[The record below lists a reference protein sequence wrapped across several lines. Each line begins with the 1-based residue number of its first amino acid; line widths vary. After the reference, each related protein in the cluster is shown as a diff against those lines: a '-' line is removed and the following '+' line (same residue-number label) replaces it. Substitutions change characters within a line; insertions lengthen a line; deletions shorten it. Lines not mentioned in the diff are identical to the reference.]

1 MTRSP
6 TCIRTYTRA
15 TLAAVLG
22 AAALL
27 AGCAAPTNV
36 QRGAVVSSPPAEPA
50 PPRIS
55 TPMPPP
61 PPAEVLPQWQTPGPQ
76 GGACDAA
83 PAERFI
89 GQQATASVMEN
100 ARKASGATTARVLRP
115 NQATTREFN
124 HERLNLR
131 ITDQGRITSVNC
143 G

>member
-55 TPMPPP
+55 TPMPP